1 MPTEVT
7 GVGGG
12 SNAGTVRN
20 VGSQDISSDQ
30 FLRLLVTQLQNQ
42 DPLNPMNNEEFLTQL
57 AQLQS
62 LQKQMETADNTKN
75 LLLAQ
80 NIGAA
85 SALLGKAVTAM
96 SGGYATSGTVEKVL
110 VSNGQ
115 VSLVVGGR
123 EIALSDVT
131 EVRGEV
137 K

>member
-1 MPTEVT
+1 
-7 GVGGG
+7 
-12 SNAGTVRN
+12 
-20 VGSQDISSDQ
+20 
-30 FLRLLVTQLQNQ
+30 
-42 DPLNPMNNEEFLTQL
+42 
-57 AQLQS
+57 
-62 LQKQMETADNTKN
+62 METADNTKN